1 LVGARPIVVI
11 GALASG
17 IVLKKAPRGTLGG
30 PLHIAFTIRG
40 TQLHVTMPNLKFTTE
55 TISLRMPVPLLH
67 AIKGEANRR
76 NVPYQ
81 SLIKLVLAE
90 HFSTAKV

>member
-1 LVGARPIVVI
+1 
-11 GALASG
+11 
-17 IVLKKAPRGTLGG
+17 
-30 PLHIAFTIRG
+30 LHIAFTIRG
-40 TQLHVTMPNLKFTTE
+40 SKLLVTMPNLKFTTE

-81 SLIKLVLAE
+81 SLIKLCWPSIFRRRKSEARVSVLTQEDRNFDHGLHGE
-90 HFSTAKV
+90 HG